1 MVPVADSP
9 LTQTGFRRDV
19 RLLLPCLAGFL
30 IAINFTLLLFLSAN
44 LARTEAAIDRA
55 RQLVADAARDAV
67 NRGASSSLDTLFV
80 FLNGRFEIAGLE
92 LDTRDGR
99 RTVAGARGGSE
110 LDEVTRLVGPGTLH
124 VRFDAAARRAAR
136 RNFLITAV
144 ISIAATSL
152 AGVLLLLYVPR
163 ITGELKRLH
172 EMEKTRADD
181 LERVSGALTRSL
193 TSGLIAIDANGNIV
207 DINRAGREILR
218 IDHDAP
224 LAGRALDDAVPLPAF
239 AATLRRAVAEHA
251 ALTRVEIEDAGAT
264 IGLTTVPLRNE
275 SDQFLG
281 FLALFT
287 DLTPIRSLEARVQE
301 MTTLAQLGEISA
313 GIAHEFR
320 SSLSTIL
327 GYMKLARRGG
337 VDSVAE
343 GRLQSAEKEA
353 ALLLAAI
360 ERLLAFARPV
370 RLNAEPVD
378 LNEMVEDQ
386 TRQLADHAPAVA
398 FRVDGP
404 RVVIDGDRVLLAR
417 AFENLLRNA
426 VDAVQQKGG
435 GSVTVTFAEAPPTVT
450 IADDG
455 VGFDPADTARL
466 FLPFQ
471 SNKPNGFGMGLPLAK
486 KIVLLHGGSLRLHGE
501 PGKGAVATVE
511 FAADAAS
518 APAA

>member
-1 MVPVADSP
+1 
-9 LTQTGFRRDV
+9 
-19 RLLLPCLAGFL
+19 
-30 IAINFTLLLFLSAN
+30 
-44 LARTEAAIDRA
+44 
-55 RQLVADAARDAV
+55 
-67 NRGASSSLDTLFV
+67 
-80 FLNGRFEIAGLE
+80 
-92 LDTRDGR
+92 
-99 RTVAGARGGSE
+99 
-110 LDEVTRLVGPGTLH
+110 
-124 VRFDAAARRAAR
+124 
-136 RNFLITAV
+136 
-144 ISIAATSL
+144 
-152 AGVLLLLYVPR
+152 
-163 ITGELKRLH
+163 
-172 EMEKTRADD
+172 MEKTRADE
-181 LERVSGALTRSL
+181 LERVSAALTRSL
-193 TSGLIAIDANGNIV
+193 TSGLIAIDAAGNIV

-239 AATLRRAVAEHA
+239 AATLRRAVAERA
-251 ALTRVEIEDAGAT
+251 ALTRVEIQDVDAT

-275 SDQFLG
+275 SGEFLG

-353 ALLLAAI
+353 AALLTAI

-370 RLNAEPVD
+370 QLNAEAVD
-378 LNEMVEDQ
+378 LKELVEEQTTQLGDQ
-386 TRQLADHAPAVA
+386 ATDVA

-426 VDAVQQKGG
+426 ADAVREKGG
-435 GSVTVTFAEAPPTVT
+435 GSVTVTLTAAPPAVT
-450 IADDG
+450 IADNG
-455 VGFDPADTARL
+455 AGFDPADTARL

-486 KIVLLHGGSLRLHGE
+486 KIVLLHGGSLRLQGE

-511 FAADAAS
+511 FAASPAS